1 MFCMN
6 CGKEVPEG
14 AKFCMNCGADMAMVP
29 KSEAKDA
36 NEAMQNNAPAETSS
50 PELQAQPAP
59 EPQPTPAPQ
68 PAPQPTPQPQ
78 AVAVQDGAKKEK
90 KKGKTNIL
98 VIIGIIAAVLVVGII
113 LAVVLGGGKQ
123 LNDADAAPV
132 TTTAVNGYNVFS
144 SEDLDLSF
152 LYPSSAQIRDN
163 GSKGVYVYTG
173 GNQGVPYIQVETEGK
188 VSTDSYFK
196 KYAKS
201 LSSQYEDA
209 AIGDIKEVKNVNK
222 TLYMQRANVFTDGAD
237 QVIDRYIEQYK
248 NKTIIYTVKSFSEGS
263 EEMALKAIVESLRPS
278 AKAYS
283 ALVSASSGGWGQ
295 DTTSGGNDD
304 STYGDDGG
312 STDSTGDVYGPTTPS
327 DGGGSTGEDTG
338 SEEEDTGGLG
348 DFGDVDDDVQMYG
361 SGDYKEYYSSDYTWG
376 FMSDASIIDNSG
388 TENNGIRLYPKG
400 KTAKEASIFVSKNS
414 FQDQGVSTAQ
424 DFIDSYSE
432 QLKQNGTSQTQ
443 PLSFQGGNFNFTGV
457 LAPYMNGSTQC
468 GIIVWACNDS
478 NGNIYAVY
486 YECSENDLTLY
497 NEIASGIM
505 YSLTVLK

>member
-14 AKFCMNCGADMAMVP
+14 AKFCMNCGADMTMVP

-50 PELQAQPAP
+50 PELQAQSAP
-59 EPQPTPAPQ
+59 EPQPAPAPEVQPQ
-68 PAPQPTPQPQ
+68 PAPQPQ
-78 AVAVQDGAKKEK
+78 AVPVQDGAKKEK
-90 KKGKTNIL
+90 KKGKANIL

-163 GSKGVYVYTG
+163 GAKGVYVYTG
-173 GNQGVPYIQVETEGK
+173 GNQGVPYIQIETEGK

-201 LSSQYEDA
+201 LKAQYDDA
-209 AIGDIKEVKNVNK
+209 EIGDINEVKIVDK
-222 TLYMQRANVFTDGAD
+222 TLYMQRASVFTDGAD

-248 NKTIIYTVKSFSEGS
+248 NKTIIYTVKSFSEAS

-283 ALVSASSGGWGQ
+283 ALVSTSSGGWGQ
-295 DTTSGGNDD
+295 DTTSGSDD
-304 STYGDDGG
+304 SG
-312 STDSTGDVYGPTTPS
+312 STESTEDVYVPTIPSDDSTGD
-327 DGGGSTGEDTG
+327 G
-338 SEEEDTGGLG
+338 SEGGDETGDLG
-348 DFGDVDDDVQMYG
+348 DFDDTQGGGNGDYPGQG
-361 SGDYKEYYSSDYTWG
+361 SGDYKEFYASDYSWG
-376 FMSDASIIDNSG
+376 FMADASIIANSAV
-388 TENNGIRLYPKG
+388 EDDGIRIYPKG
-400 KTAKEASIFVSKNS
+400 KSDKEASIFVSKNN
-414 FQDQGVSTAQ
+414 FADQGVTTA
-424 DFIDSYSE
+424 DAFISAYSQQLAE
-432 QLKQNGTSQTQ
+432 QGAQTQ
-443 PLSFQGGNFNFTGV
+443 PLEFQGNNFKFSGV
-457 LAPYMNGSTQC
+457 LGANNTQTY
-468 GIIVWACNDS
+468 GIIVWACSDN
-478 NGNIYAVY
+478 NGNVYSVY
-486 YECSENDLTLY
+486 YECSNQDLALY
-497 NEIASGIM
+497 NEIASGILL
-505 YSLTVLK
+505 SFIVVQ